1 MIRWRYVEIAA
12 CVFGG
17 NKQCINSRRVY
28 KIYFS
33 STFACHATV
42 EKRGLKE
49 PLDQNRVS

>member
-12 CVFGG
+12 CVFGE

-33 STFACHATV
+33 SHICLS
-42 EKRGLKE
+42 RDRRKE
-49 PLDQNRVS
+49 RSEGALDQNRE